1 VPVCIVNEGFVRRYL
16 RGLPPLDTRVVVRGM
31 GTGRGP
37 LPVRGVAGQV
47 KERPD
52 ESQPEPHIYVPIG
65 QDPPWQASLVVS
77 PVSGPASALAPA
89 VRATVASIDRER
101 PVARMRTVADI
112 SHEATAAARFRAT
125 LVASFAALAL
135 TLAIVGIV
143 GVLAYGVQQRI
154 REFGIR
160 IALGATTGT
169 VLRLVV
175 ASTARAVAAGILA
188 GLIAA
193 ATL

>member
-1 VPVCIVNEGFVRRYL
+1 VRRYL

-37 LPVRGVAGQV
+37 LPVRDIVGVAGQV

-52 ESQPEPHIYVPIG
+52 ESQPEPHI
-65 QDPPWQASLVVS
+65 
-77 PVSGPASALAPA
+77 
-89 VRATVASIDRER
+89 ATVASIDRER